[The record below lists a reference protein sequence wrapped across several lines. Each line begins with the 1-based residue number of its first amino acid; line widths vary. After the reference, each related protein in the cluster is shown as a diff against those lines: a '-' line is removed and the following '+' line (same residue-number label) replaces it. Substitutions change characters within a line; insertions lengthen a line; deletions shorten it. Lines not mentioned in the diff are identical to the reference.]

1 MLDDT
6 ESLPPAGLGSG
17 NPLIEWLWREGWE
30 ITSLPDLAAGFGRAI
45 NAAGLPVSRLRLTLR
60 TLHPQLAGLSHTWSR
75 ETDSVEEF
83 WPPLTVMQE
92 DIFRKSPYA
101 LLFQGAGAIRRRLD
115 LPDAEIDFPILE
127 DLRMQGA
134 TDYVAMPLTF
144 SDGRI
149 SAATFA
155 TNRPGGFSTGELE
168 TLYEMLPVLTRL
180 MEMHALRRTARIL
193 LDTYLGRYTGERV
206 LQGLVHRGDG
216 EDIHAVIWFSDLR
229 ASTRLADALPRPD
242 FLQLLNGYFDC
253 MAGAVL
259 EQGGE
264 VLKFIGDAVLAI
276 FPIGL
281 LGEVPNQR
289 LESAGRAALA
299 AARDAQNR
307 MDVLNAARRAAGE
320 PELRYGIGLH
330 VGDVTYGNVGAPTRL
345 DFTVIG
351 PACNEASRVATMCK
365 VLERPL
371 IVSAELARL
380 LPDENLMSLGF
391 HGLRGVR
398 EPHELFTL
406 PDPPLTSR
414 S

>member
-1 MLDDT
+1 MPDDT
-6 ESLPPAGLGSG
+6 EATPLTRDFCSG
-17 NPLIEWLWREGWE
+17 NPLSEWLWREGWE
-30 ITSLPDLAAGFGRAI
+30 LPSLPDLTGGFGRAM
-45 NAAGLPVSRLRLTLR
+45 NAVGIPVYRLRLTLR

-75 ETDSVEEF
+75 ETDTVEEF
-83 WPPLTVMQE
+83 WPPLTLMQE
-92 DIFRKSPYA
+92 AFFLKSPIA
-101 LLFQGAGAIRRRLD
+101 LLIEGAGAIRRRLD

-127 DLRMQGA
+127 DLRMEGA

-155 TNRPGGFSTGELE
+155 TDRPGGFTTGELE
-168 TLYEMLPVLTRL
+168 TLYDMLPVLTRL

-193 LDTYLGRYTGERV
+193 LDTYLGRHTGERV

-229 ASTRLADALPRPD
+229 GSTRLADTLPRPEY
-242 FLQLLNGYFDC
+242 LKLLNGYLEC

-276 FPIGL
+276 FPIGAISEL
-281 LGEVPNQR
+281 PNLCLQG
-289 LESAGRAALA
+289 AGAAALK
-299 AARDAQNR
+299 AARDAQLR
-307 MDVLNAARRAAGE
+307 MADLNAIRKAAGE

-330 VGDVTYGNVGAPTRL
+330 VGDVTYGNVGAPMRL

-371 IVSAELARL
+371 IVSDELARL
-380 LPDENLMSLGF
+380 LPDEKLVSLGF

-406 PDPPLTSR
+406 AEFLP
-414 S
+414 